1 MVDKNKT
8 PHIYVENLTRKDS
21 QLGML
26 TDYFKAKKMNCYG
39 KDPIINKIDIKK
51 ETIILQEKKNNVF
64 IFGKQ
69 KTIPTLPFI
78 KAAKIYGFDE
88 NLININFEDKLKD
101 ILIRVVYIYFG
112 MSKLMF
118 SLILE
123 IIKYD
128 KKCMEDYLSEICQNP
143 LDDRIIMRING
154 V

>member
-1 MVDKNKT
+1 MVDKNNT

-26 TDYFKAKKMNCYG
+26 TDYLKAKKMNCYG

-88 NLININFEDKLKD
+88 NLVNINFEDKLKISD
-101 ILIRVVYIYFG
+101 DLEKTIDLDLNSLTTLNSEHNKMIR
-112 MSKLMF
+112 
-118 SLILE
+118 E
-123 IIKYD
+123 IILLEMIK
-128 KKCMEDYLSEICQNP
+128 EDSSALYQI
-143 LDDRIIMRING
+143 
-154 V
+154 